1 MTIILR
7 QLVSFLILSKV
18 TNNHVQ
24 FFIFLVKKAKP
35 DEIKSRIE
43 AQYDDFKK
51 NDSEDVKTNLLEEYL
66 RNHPGRNIFDDILE
80 NIVFPTLPTVIKMP
94 EK

>member
-1 MTIILR
+1 MLISWILHPR
-7 QLVSFLILSKV
+7 I
-18 TNNHVQ
+18 
-24 FFIFLVKKAKP
+24 FIFLKVKKAKP

-51 NDSEDVKTNLLEEYL
+51 NDSENVKTNLLEEYL
-66 RNHPGRNIFDDILE
+66 RNHLGRNIFDDILE
-80 NIVFPTLPTVIKMP
+80 TIVFPTLPTMIKMP